1 MVQLSHLYMTPG
13 KFLASVDFL
22 RDAHFEPL
30 GCIFSLPSYTDWW
43 GFYIS
48 HSLGRAVKYGLRD
61 FCDSPVVVTLSFH
74 SRGHRF
80 NPWSGNRSH
89 MLQKKQNK
97 QTKKTT
103 RNRLRVK
110 WKKGTSQRIHSVPT
124 PDVMLILG
132 IPVNRPMVHS
142 LSGCTSHGF
151 LWGCRPPYTLSSHY
165 SLLLLRSPLSV
176 LHRS

>member
-13 KFLASVDFL
+13 KCLASVDFL

-48 HSLGRAVKYGLRD
+48 HSLGRAVKCGLRD
-61 FCDSPVVVTLSFH
+61 FCGSPVVVTLSFH
-74 SRGHRF
+74 SRGHGF
-80 NPWSGNRSH
+80 NPWSENRSH
-89 MLQKKQNK
+89 MLQKKKNK
-97 QTKKTT
+97 KHN

-124 PDVMLILG
+124 LMWCWLWGFLW
-132 IPVNRPMVHS
+132 NRLMVHS
-142 LSGCTSHGF
+142 LSLYTSHGF